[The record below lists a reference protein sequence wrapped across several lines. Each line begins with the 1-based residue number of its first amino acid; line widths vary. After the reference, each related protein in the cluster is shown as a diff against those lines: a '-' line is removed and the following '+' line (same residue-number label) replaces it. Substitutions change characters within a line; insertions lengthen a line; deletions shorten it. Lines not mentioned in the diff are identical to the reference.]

1 MGPLCTGSVGS
12 NVKDP
17 GVQMERIRGFKYK
30 GSGGSNIKDPG
41 VQMYPGSFTFELVVL
56 IEIFFRENFRFRTKF
71 KISIPAKFMLEISWI
86 FEIIS
91 TKRGLEIS

>member
-41 VQMYPGSFTFELVVL
+41 VQMYPGSFTFEPPDPLYL
-56 IEIFFRENFRFRTKF
+56 NPRILYI
-71 KISIPAKFMLEISWI
+71 
-86 FEIIS
+86 
-91 TKRGLEIS
+91 